1 MKNNAGDHGK
11 EGIPPGRMD
20 LHIAKHIVVKDA
32 IVDTLT
38 GCPLTIGIFPFIAVS
53 GNPRIEADIVR
64 KWHIDGTAI
73 VGDLLLTLLPVR
85 AGINFTTGK
94 WAAVLVAPLN
104 GVKLREVHPC
114 IASAADIAVGIIGK
128 AFRKTVGVQG
138 GFHVKVDHRDNPIMF
153 EEVVGRIV
161 VMGGIQTEPVRKK
174 KGVVIPKIG
183 IKEQKVE
190 GIMTTG

>member
-1 MKNNAGDHGK
+1 
-11 EGIPPGRMD
+11 MD

-138 GFHVKVDHRDNPIMF
+138 GFHVKVDHRDDPIMF

-161 VMGGIQTEPVRKK
+161 AWAESRQNLSGKRRGSLFRKS
-174 KGVVIPKIG
+174 
-183 IKEQKVE
+183 E
-190 GIMTTG
+190 